1 MELINHGIDVYTT
14 VNVSNLESLHDTV
27 ASITGITTWN
37 RIPDSIFD
45 NADQVELIDIEPQE
59 LIERLQEKNTADSKL
74 TVEQLTALREIA
86 LRRCADR
93 VKRLSSQLS
102 KTNNFHTDEHILACL
117 SSAPSNA
124 KIIRTAARMA
134 RAFNSQFTALFVET
148 PDFAEETPENKERL
162 HNHIKLAEQLGANIE
177 TIYGDDV
184 PYQIAEY
191 ARLSG
196 ITKIVLGRS
205 AMTRKRFFGKSTLTE
220 QLLSYDPEMDI
231 HIIPDLCSELPY
243 RQKKKKR
250 LSKKAQ
256 HFHKHTQEQC
266 HPFRC
271 HSAEHLI

>member
-1 MELINHGIDVYTT
+1 
-14 VNVSNLESLHDTV
+14 
-27 ASITGITTWN
+27 
-37 RIPDSIFD
+37 
-45 NADQVELIDIEPQE
+45 
-59 LIERLQEKNTADSKL
+59 
-74 TVEQLTALREIA
+74 
-86 LRRCADR
+86 
-93 VKRLSSQLS
+93 
-102 KTNNFHTDEHILACL
+102 
-117 SSAPSNA
+117 
-124 KIIRTAARMA
+124 MA

-205 AMTRKRFFGKSTLTE
+205 AMTRKRFFGKSYPDRTAP
-220 QLLSYDPEMDI
+220 LLRSRRI
-231 HIIPDLCSELPY
+231 FTSFRICVAELPY
-243 RQKKKKR
+243 PSEKKKR
-250 LSKKAQ
+250 LSKKTQ